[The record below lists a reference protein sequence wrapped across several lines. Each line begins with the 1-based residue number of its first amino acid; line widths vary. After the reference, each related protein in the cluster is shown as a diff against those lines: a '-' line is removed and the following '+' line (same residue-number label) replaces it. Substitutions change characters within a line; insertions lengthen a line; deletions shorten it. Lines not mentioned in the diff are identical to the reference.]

1 MATRYHSVTGELTQ
15 ELLAAGDNIPFTK
28 ISLSNVGTV
37 TGCKVDVFIEKKL
50 LGKFYL
56 FKGVK
61 MPLGGVLIYE
71 GVKFNNKAGEFGLY
85 CKLTKAASEV
95 PAVDIILS

>member
-1 MATRYHSVTGELTQ
+1 MATRHFNVTGELTQ

-28 ISLSNVGTV
+28 ISISNVGTT
-37 TGCKVDVFIEKKL
+37 TGCKIDMFIEKKL

-61 MPLGGVLIYE
+61 LPLGGTFLYE
-71 GVKFNNKAGEFGLY
+71 GIRFNNKAGEFGLY
-85 CKLTKAASEV
+85 CKLTKAASET
-95 PAVDIILS
+95 PAVDVILS